1 MATIYHDADAD
12 PSALAGQRIAV
23 LGFGSQGHAHAQNL
37 KDSGHDV
44 RVGLREGSGSWS
56 KAEEAGLSVRPTGEA
71 VAEADVVMVVLP
83 DTAHGAVYAS
93 DVAPN
98 LKAGDMLM
106 FAHGFSVH
114 FGTVKP
120 PADVDV
126 TMIAP
131 KGPGHLVRRTYE
143 EGIGTPALV
152 AVQQDATGNALRRA
166 LAYGAGIGAARAG
179 ILQTTFKEETE
190 TDLFGEQSVLCG
202 GISTL
207 VEAGFD
213 TLVQAGYQPEIAYFE
228 CLHELKLIIDLIYEG
243 GLSWMRYSI
252 SDTAEWGDYLSGP
265 RIVDEGVRERMRQV
279 LAEIQDGTFAE
290 EWLGEA
296 EAGFPHFLAL
306 RREARGSELEQRG
319 PRAASD
325 DALAAFRGEG
335 GPRMTN
341 ANDPDVV
348 RIFDTTLRDGEQAPG
363 IALTRAEKVEIAEQL
378 ARLEVD
384 VIEAGFPVSSE
395 GEFEA
400 VSEIASSV
408 KGPVI
413 AALAR
418 VVPGDITRAAEA
430 LAGAERWRI
439 HTFIST
445 SDIHMTDMLRMS
457 NGQVLDAIRE
467 GVKLAVGYTEDVEF
481 SAQDATRTELDF
493 LLECFRVAVDAG
505 ATTINV
511 PDTVGY
517 AMPHEFGE
525 LVRTV
530 REAVPDHIVISTHC
544 HNDLGLAV
552 ANSLAGIVNGARQV
566 EVAVNGIGERAG
578 NCSLEE
584 VAMIVRTRREALGV
598 SHGLNLKEIV
608 RTSRLVSMTTGYG
621 VQPNKAVVGSSAF
634 AHESGIHQH
643 GVLANRATYEIMDP
657 LEIGLEGNQLV
668 LGKHSGRHAF
678 ADALEKIGIELDE
691 DHLNR
696 AFARFK
702 ELADRKIQLTDQDL
716 AAIVSEE
723 LGAAAEDVFVLE
735 ALQVGGGTA
744 LSPTASVRL
753 RRGEEMVEESAMGD
767 GMIDAAMGA
776 IQRASGVEGRL
787 VSFNVSAVTGGTDAL
802 GDVVVQLDAL
812 GRRVTGRGVATDVVE
827 ASARAYLAAV
837 NRAMLMA
844 NLEAEAEKAEAE
856 RGLGGLK
863 ERARTRE
870 R

>member
-1 MATIYHDADAD
+1 MKETPMAN
-12 PSALAGQRIAV
+12 
-23 LGFGSQGHAHAQNL
+23 GS
-37 KDSGHDV
+37 
-44 RVGLREGSGSWS
+44 
-56 KAEEAGLSVRPTGEA
+56 
-71 VAEADVVMVVLP
+71 
-83 DTAHGAVYAS
+83 
-93 DVAPN
+93 
-98 LKAGDMLM
+98 
-106 FAHGFSVH
+106 
-114 FGTVKP
+114 
-120 PADVDV
+120 
-126 TMIAP
+126 
-131 KGPGHLVRRTYE
+131 
-143 EGIGTPALV
+143 
-152 AVQQDATGNALRRA
+152 
-166 LAYGAGIGAARAG
+166 
-179 ILQTTFKEETE
+179 
-190 TDLFGEQSVLCG
+190 
-202 GISTL
+202 
-207 VEAGFD
+207 
-213 TLVQAGYQPEIAYFE
+213 
-228 CLHELKLIIDLIYEG
+228 
-243 GLSWMRYSI
+243 
-252 SDTAEWGDYLSGP
+252 
-265 RIVDEGVRERMRQV
+265 
-279 LAEIQDGTFAE
+279 
-290 EWLGEA
+290 
-296 EAGFPHFLAL
+296 
-306 RREARGSELEQRG
+306 
-319 PRAASD
+319 
-325 DALAAFRGEG
+325 
-335 GPRMTN
+335 
-341 ANDPDVV
+341 DPDVV

-408 KGPVI
+408 RGPVI

-430 LAGAERWRI
+430 LGGAERWRI

-467 GVKLAVGYTEDVEF
+467 GVELAVGFTEDVEF

-584 VAMIVRTRREALGV
+584 IAMILRTRREHLGV
-598 SHGLNLKEIV
+598 QHGLNIKEIT
-608 RTSRLVSMTTGYG
+608 RTSRLVSMTTGYS

-643 GVLANRATYEIMDP
+643 VVLANRATYEIMDP
-657 LEIGLEGNQLV
+657 VEIGLEGNQLV

-678 ADALEKIGIELDE
+678 VDALDKLGITLD
-691 DHLNR
+691 DAQLNR
-696 AFARFK
+696 AFTRFK
-702 ELADRKIQLTDQDL
+702 DLADRKVQLTDQDL
-716 AAIVSEE
+716 AAIVAEE
-723 LGAAAEDVFVLE
+723 LGATEADVFLLE
-735 ALQVGGGTA
+735 SVVVGGGTHLQPRA
-744 LSPTASVRL
+744 TVHLVK
-753 RRGEEMVEESAMGD
+753 GEETVEESAIGD
-767 GMIDAAMGA
+767 GLIDAVMGA
-776 IQRASGVEGRL
+776 IARAAGVEARL
-787 VSFNVSAVTGGTDAL
+787 VSFHVSAVTGGTDAL
-802 GDVVVQLDAL
+802 GDVVVQLDVD

-837 NRAMLMA
+837 NRALHVQ
-844 NLEAEAEKAEAE
+844 
-856 RGLGGLK
+856 
-863 ERARTRE
+863 ARDATQTNE
-870 R
+870 